1 MLTGAIPRL
10 LHITVAAGEATSMRC
25 RHKLRF
31 GTGATPG
38 SARCRGK
45 SMILDSVLALGLLL
59 STATQ
64 LRFGD
69 TPFGP
74 GEMCLAIWLG
84 LLLCLRAGR
93 LAPASNSAF
102 TVVVAFWLIL
112 FVAESV
118 GAIVGFATELF
129 FDTTEIVHDVI
140 AYFFLFCLACAMA
153 LELNSERRLRRVTWL
168 IVLFSAASLNL
179 QLAHAYGVVR
189 LPIAADPWFYDRL
202 RGWSNDPNQL
212 GFATASLT
220 LISIHL
226 ADTATQR
233 VKAIAAAA
241 CAMIAFCV
249 GVLTKSDSFT
259 MGILGASTV
268 FFAIKSSLWLATFK
282 RGLTFRAASVS
293 LALLGLPVL
302 AVGALPLA
310 SAVVERVE
318 AKSAALYAED
328 NQGDLRF
335 HLWEE
340 AFDKGMHAAM
350 LGLGPGP
357 HLTKKAWKQSPPHKF
372 EAHNT
377 PLDLFVQGG
386 LMALLAIAFLYASLL
401 VATTKAK
408 LPALA
413 ALSCAFVVFSMFHF
427 IIRHPIFWFGVVLCL
442 LEAASVSRCSFGG
455 KQADLVRL

>member
-1 MLTGAIPRL
+1 
-10 LHITVAAGEATSMRC
+10 
-25 RHKLRF
+25 
-31 GTGATPG
+31 
-38 SARCRGK
+38 
-45 SMILDSVLALGLLL
+45 MILDSLLALGLIL

-69 TPFGP
+69 TSFGP

-84 LLLCLRAGR
+84 LLLCVQAGR
-93 LAPASNSAF
+93 TAPASTAAF
-102 TVVVAFWLIL
+102 AVVIAFWLML

-118 GAIVGFATELF
+118 GAIMGLATELF
-129 FDTTEIVHDVI
+129 FDTAEIIHDLI
-140 AYFFLFCLACAMA
+140 AYFFMFCLACAMA
-153 LELNSERRLRRVTWL
+153 LELNGERHLRRVIWL
-168 IVLFSAASLNL
+168 IVLFSAASLSL
-179 QLAHAYGVVR
+179 QLVHAYGLVR
-189 LPIAADPWFYDRL
+189 LPVAADPWFYDRL

-226 ADTATQR
+226 VDTTTQR
-233 VKAIAAAA
+233 MKAIAAAA
-241 CAMIAFCV
+241 CAALAFCV

-259 MGILGASTV
+259 LGLLGAGAV
-268 FFAIKSSLWLATFK
+268 FLAIKSSLWLATFK
-282 RGLTFRAASVS
+282 RGLTFRAAAAS

-310 SAVVERVE
+310 PVVVEQVE
-318 AKSAALYAED
+318 TKSAALYAED

-335 HLWEE
+335 HLWAE
-340 AFDKGMHAAM
+340 AVDKGMRAAM

-357 HLTKKAWKQSPPHKF
+357 HLTEKAWKQSPPHKF

-386 LMALLAIAFLYASLL
+386 LMALLAIALLYTSLL
-401 VATTKAK
+401 VATTRAR

-442 LEAASVSRCSFGG
+442 LEAASVSRHSLGG
-455 KQADLVRL
+455 KREDLVRL

>member
-1 MLTGAIPRL
+1 
-10 LHITVAAGEATSMRC
+10 
-25 RHKLRF
+25 
-31 GTGATPG
+31 
-38 SARCRGK
+38 
-45 SMILDSVLALGLLL
+45 MIMDSLLALGIIL

-84 LLLCLRAGR
+84 LLACLQVGR
-93 LAPASNSAF
+93 SAPISNAAF

-118 GAIVGFATELF
+118 GAIVGFSTELF
-129 FDTTEIVHDVI
+129 FDTTEIMHDLI

-168 IVLFSAASLNL
+168 IALFSVASLSL

-233 VKAIAAAA
+233 VKTIAAAV
-241 CAMIAFCV
+241 CALLAFCV

-259 MGILGASTV
+259 MGILGASAI
-268 FFAIKSSLWLATFK
+268 FFAIKSALWLATFK

-293 LALLGLPVL
+293 LALFGLPVL

-310 SAVVERVE
+310 PAVVERVE

-386 LMALLAIAFLYASLL
+386 LMALLAIALLYASLL
-401 VATTKAK
+401 FTTTKAK

-442 LEAASVSRCSFGG
+442 LEAASVSKRSFGG

>member
-1 MLTGAIPRL
+1 
-10 LHITVAAGEATSMRC
+10 
-25 RHKLRF
+25 
-31 GTGATPG
+31 
-38 SARCRGK
+38 
-45 SMILDSVLALGLLL
+45 MILDSLLALGLLL

-84 LLLCLRAGR
+84 LLLCLQAGR
-93 LAPASNSAF
+93 LAPASNAAF

-129 FDTTEIVHDVI
+129 FDTTEIMHDVI
-140 AYFFLFCLACAMA
+140 AYLFLFCLACAMA
-153 LELNSERRLRRVTWL
+153 LELNGAHRLRRMTWL
-168 IVLFSAASLNL
+168 IALFSAASLSL
-179 QLAHAYGVVR
+179 QLAHAYGLIR
-189 LPIAADPWFYDRL
+189 LPVAADPWFYDRL

-220 LISIHL
+220 LVSIHL
-226 ADTATQR
+226 ADTATR
-233 VKAIAAAA
+233 RAKATAAAA
-241 CAMIAFCV
+241 CAVLAFCV
-249 GVLTKSDSFT
+249 GVLTKSDSFAV
-259 MGILGASTV
+259 GILGASAV
-268 FFAIKSSLWLATFK
+268 FLAIKSSLWLATFK
-282 RGLTFRAASVS
+282 RGLTFRAALVS

-310 SAVVERVE
+310 PAVVERVE

-340 AFDKGMHAAM
+340 AYDKGMQAAM

-386 LMALLAIAFLYASLL
+386 LMALLAIAMLYASLL

-455 KQADLVRL
+455 KQAEFVRL

>member
-1 MLTGAIPRL
+1 
-10 LHITVAAGEATSMRC
+10 
-25 RHKLRF
+25 
-31 GTGATPG
+31 
-38 SARCRGK
+38 
-45 SMILDSVLALGLLL
+45 
-59 STATQ
+59 
-64 LRFGD
+64 
-69 TPFGP
+69 
-74 GEMCLAIWLG
+74 
-84 LLLCLRAGR
+84 
-93 LAPASNSAF
+93 
-102 TVVVAFWLIL
+102 
-112 FVAESV
+112 
-118 GAIVGFATELF
+118 
-129 FDTTEIVHDVI
+129 
-140 AYFFLFCLACAMA
+140 
-153 LELNSERRLRRVTWL
+153 
-168 IVLFSAASLNL
+168 
-179 QLAHAYGVVR
+179 
-189 LPIAADPWFYDRL
+189 
-202 RGWSNDPNQL
+202 
-212 GFATASLT
+212 
-220 LISIHL
+220 
-226 ADTATQR
+226 
-233 VKAIAAAA
+233 VKTIAAAV
-241 CAMIAFCV
+241 CALLAFCV

-259 MGILGASTV
+259 MGILGASAV
-268 FFAIKSSLWLATFK
+268 FFAIKSALWLATFK

-293 LALLGLPVL
+293 LALFGLPVL

-310 SAVVERVE
+310 PAVVERVE

-386 LMALLAIAFLYASLL
+386 LMALLAIALLYASLL
-401 VATTKAK
+401 FTTTKAK

-442 LEAASVSRCSFGG
+442 LEAASVSKRSFGG